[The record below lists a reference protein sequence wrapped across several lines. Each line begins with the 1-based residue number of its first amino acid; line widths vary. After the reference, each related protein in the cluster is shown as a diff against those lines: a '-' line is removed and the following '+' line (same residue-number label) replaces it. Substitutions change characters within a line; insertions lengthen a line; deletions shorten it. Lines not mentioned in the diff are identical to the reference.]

1 MKIVHFADLHIGV
14 ENYGTIDAE
23 TGLSSRLNDF
33 LAVFDELVDYSITQ
47 SVDLVI
53 LAGDVYKARDPSQ
66 THQREFAK
74 RLSRL
79 SAHSIPTFVV
89 VGNHDLPNSTNRA
102 TAVEIFPTLH
112 VDDVYIGDNLQTTL
126 IKTHSSPIQIIS
138 LPWPRKGTILSRDET
153 RGLNIDEVRLE
164 LEKRLTRGIEIQAN
178 KLDSSIPAILVGHVT
193 VNGATVGSERSMM
206 MGNDHILN
214 VSSLQF
220 PAIDY
225 VALGHIHKHQIVRQ
239 GPPMVVYAG
248 SLERVDFSEEHD
260 EKGFCVIELD
270 PNQTSGTRVT
280 KFEFKPVKARRFLT
294 IDVEVEPNTLDPT
307 NHIVNSITKLS
318 IDGAIVRLRV
328 KIPSTLYGL
337 IDDRIIR
344 NSMSDAQYIANI
356 TYDVVSERRPSLQ
369 LSPSDGITPE
379 KALNSYI
386 KNKDSIKDFETE
398 FLEAALD
405 VIKTVNDQT
414 L

>member
-33 LAVFDELVDYSITQ
+33 LAVFDELIDYSIAQ

-74 RLSRL
+74 RLTRL
-79 SAHSIPTFVV
+79 SAQNIPTFVV

-102 TAVEIFPTLH
+102 TAVEIFPTLN

-153 RGLNIDEVRLE
+153 RGLNIDQVRLE
-164 LEKRLTRGIEIQAN
+164 LEKRLTRGIELQVD

-270 PNQTSGTRVT
+270 PNQTSGARVT
-280 KFEFKPVKARRFLT
+280 KFEFITVKARRFLT

-307 NHIVNSITKLS
+307 NHIANSITKHS

-328 KIPSTLYGL
+328 KIPSTLYRL
-337 IDDRIIR
+337 IDDRIVR
-344 NSMSDAQYIANI
+344 NSMGDAQYIANI
-356 TYDVVSERRPSLQ
+356 TYDVQSERRPSLQ
-369 LSPSDGITPE
+369 LSPSDGISPE

-386 KNKDSIKDFETE
+386 ENKDSIKGFKTE

-405 VIKTVNDQT
+405 VIKSVNEQSM
-414 L
+414 